1 METAGCSMYG
11 LPCPLSCLRVKEG
24 NAAHVQIVES
34 YVNFSNNIH
43 TYIYICIPGDSKW
56 PFYPLVGGHLTF
68 GRVTFSPSRKGH
80 QQNCQVYIY
89 IFGRN
94 RGWKRGKWSRNCPWA
109 VLHLDLF
116 DSIDGVSV
124 GLVTCTFDLLIQE
137 IFFGHRQHKHPHENT
152 QKKMCRD
159 LWHMYGTKK

>member
-1 METAGCSMYG
+1 MQLMSKSWKVMSISPTIY
-11 LPCPLSCLRVKEG
+11 
-24 NAAHVQIVES
+24 
-34 YVNFSNNIH
+34 IH
-43 TYIYICIPGDSKW
+43 IYIYMYIPGDSKW
-56 PFYPLVGGHLTF
+56 PFYPLVGGHSTF

-116 DSIDGVSV
+116 DSIDGVSI
-124 GLVTCTFDLLIQE
+124 GLVTYTFDILIQE
-137 IFFGHRQHKHPHENT
+137 IVFGHRQHKHPHENT
-152 QKKMCRD
+152 QKKCVVIF
-159 LWHMYGTKK
+159 GTCMVQKNRLDMAQCSIFSGIDAN